1 MSDTPRIAQKAPYPI
16 DVEEGKSYFWC
27 ACGKSQ
33 NQPFCDGKHKGTSF
47 VPMVFEAEATETAY
61 YCQCKQT
68 SNAPKCDGTH
78 NTLESPNDS
87 TS

>member
-1 MSDTPRIAQKAPYPI
+1 MDKPTIAQKTPLKVQ
-16 DVEEGKSYFWC
+16 VEANKNYAWC
-27 ACGKSQ
+27 SCGKSSK
-33 NQPFCDGKHKGTSF
+33 QPFCDGKHKGTSF